1 MDRDADYLNDLHDIE
16 TRKPGLINATV
27 EWFRKYKIPE
37 GKPENQF
44 AFDGKAKGA
53 ALAQKIVGQVH
64 KNWETM
70 MIEDY
75 TRHEID
81 RSCTR
86 CGFRSHISS
95 KDAMKTLDGQP
106 EFNNQN
112 KPPSF
117 TTAYNYCESK

>member
-81 RSCTR
+81 RSCTK
-86 CGFRSHISS
+86 CGFRSHVSS

-112 KPPSF
+112 RPPVF